1 MATKVGSIEYEVKSI
16 NLAELKRSLAEADK
30 LFEQSYKNQS
40 NKARQSSK
48 DISSTSSKDAQAR
61 VDAVKREAEQT
72 ARTISSYTPQIQKQF
87 LTVERANNQV
97 TSATIRAQNA
107 IQKYGSDSIQA
118 SKATTSL
125 SIAVQNQAQ
134 QQNRLQSMIDGSSSS
149 TGRFSNAM
157 TKAGAVAGAT
167 AAVLITVL
175 NKALDMV
182 TQSVGAAVNRIDT
195 LNNAPKVMQNLG
207 FSAEESARA
216 TQKLDKGIRGLPT
229 ALDSATSSL
238 LAIAS
243 ASGKSLDYATD
254 LTLAFNNMALAGGK
268 GPAEAQRA
276 LTQFT
281 QALGR
286 GKFEMQD
293 FNTLAEVM
301 PAQLS
306 QVAKTLLGAS
316 ANSRTLGTA
325 LSDGTLT
332 IEQFNDEV
340 IRLNKT
346 GGSNFASFED
356 QAKDATNGISTSFSN
371 MQTAITRGVGAIIE
385 AIGSKEISDFATG
398 TGKAMEIALKGIAA
412 GAKILSD
419 MIKLV
424 MDWLRP
430 FLDYITQNKNVMEVL
445 KTTLLVIG
453 GILAGAVLAAIILV
467 VGAVTVLTFAID
479 LLVKAFTW
487 VMEAGIAAWNGIVGA
502 WNGAVSFFTSIWNG
516 IQNIFKSV
524 GSWFVGVFSSAYNG
538 IVGIFSRLGNFF
550 SGVWN
555 GIVGIFSRV
564 GTTIGNAIGGA
575 FRASMNGI
583 ISFVENTVNNIIRTI
598 NSVAQGIDSALPGDQ
613 SAFRVGEVQFPR
625 FADGGFTGR
634 GGKYEPAGIVHRGE
648 YVLPKEQVNQTTGMP
663 DWNKIGGGG
672 QTIQVTVNVPNGVF
686 VANKSDKRQFAN
698 EIGKLINETVKA
710 KTGTTGIAGIA

>member
-30 LFEQSYKNQS
+30 LFEQSFKNQS

-97 TSATIRAQNA
+97 TNATIRAQNA

-182 TQSVGAAVNRIDT
+182 TQSIGAAVNRIDT

-634 GGKYEPAGIVHRGE
+634 GGKYEPAGIVHAGE
-648 YVLPKEQVNQTTGMP
+648 YVLPKEQVNQSTGMP
-663 DWNKIGGGG
+663 DWSKIGGGSSNNY
-672 QTIQVTVNVPNGVF
+672 TFDFSNAIIPT
-686 VANKSDKRQFAN
+686 DKPGMRQFAN
-698 EIGKLINETVKA
+698 QIIKLVNESSKA
-710 KTGTTGIAGIA
+710 KTGKAAIEGI